1 MYLMTL
7 LTYVLSAIMLKQYL
21 QLNICGESVKLT
33 KDQKKY
39 LSKVA
44 NLGCIICTRLGFA
57 GTPAEIHHVR
67 GLGLGMGVRSSHY
80 DTLPLCSE
88 HHRGNTGY
96 HGMGRKA
103 FERQYEV
110 TETQLLEQVKEMLND
125 EEIESS

>member
-1 MYLMTL
+1 MTL
-7 LTYVLSAIMLKQYL
+7 LMYVLSAIMQRQYR
-21 QLNICGESVKLT
+21 QLNICGENVKLT

-80 DTLPLCSE
+80 DTLPLCPE

>member
-1 MYLMTL
+1 MYVQSAIILR
-7 LTYVLSAIMLKQYL
+7 LSAKFNRY
-21 QLNICGESVKLT
+21 GESVKLT
-33 KDQKKY
+33 KDEKKY

-44 NLGCIICTRLGFA
+44 DLGCIICYRLGFA

-80 DTLPLCSE
+80 DTLPLCPE

-103 FERQYEV
+103 FERQYET
-110 TETQLLEQVKEMLND
+110 TERVLLNHVWELLNEKD
-125 EEIESS
+125 D

>member
-80 DTLPLCSE
+80 DTLPLCPE

-103 FERQYEV
+103 FERQYDV

>member
-1 MYLMTL
+1 MYLMML
-7 LTYVLSAIMLKQYL
+7 LTYVLSAIMLKQYH

-44 NLGCIICTRLGFA
+44 NLGCIICTRLGYA
-57 GTPAEIHHVR
+57 GTPSEIHHIR
-67 GLGLGMGVRSSHY
+67 GLGLGMGVRNSH
-80 DTLPLCSE
+80 DNVIPLCPS
-88 HHRGNTGY
+88 HHRGNDGY

-103 FERQYEV
+103 FERKYEV

>member
-1 MYLMTL
+1 MQR
-7 LTYVLSAIMLKQYL
+7 QYL

-33 KDQKKY
+33 KAEKKY

-44 NLGCIICTRLGFA
+44 NLGCIICYRLGYA
-57 GTPAEIHHVR
+57 GTPSEIHHVR

-80 DTLPLCSE
+80 DTLPLCPE

-110 TETQLLEQVKEMLND
+110 TEQQLLEQVKEMLND
-125 EEIESS
+125 EENQSS

>member
-1 MYLMTL
+1 MQR
-7 LTYVLSAIMLKQYL
+7 QYR
-21 QLNICGESVKLT
+21 QLNICGENVKLT

-80 DTLPLCSE
+80 DTLPLCPV
-88 HHRGNTGY
+88 HHRGSTTGY
-96 HGMGRKA
+96 HGLGRKA

>member
-1 MYLMTL
+1 MCV
-7 LTYVLSAIMLKQYL
+7 LTAITQRQYR

-44 NLGCIICTRLGFA
+44 NLGCIICTRLGYA
-57 GTPAEIHHVR
+57 GTPSEIHHVR
-67 GLGLGMGVRSSHY
+67 GMGLGMGVRSSHY
-80 DTLPLCSE
+80 DTLPLCPE

-96 HGMGRKA
+96 HGLGRKA
-103 FERQYEV
+103 FERQYDV

-125 EEIESS
+125 EQVESS